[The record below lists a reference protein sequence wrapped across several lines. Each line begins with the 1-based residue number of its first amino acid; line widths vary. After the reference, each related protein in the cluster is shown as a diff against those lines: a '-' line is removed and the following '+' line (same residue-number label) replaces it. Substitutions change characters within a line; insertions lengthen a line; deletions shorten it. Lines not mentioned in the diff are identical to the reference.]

1 MSQMQVL
8 QLQQQ
13 ADFGLYTG
21 VPYLDAIAAVFAL
34 VYLTATPS
42 VGLGLLDLLLLG
54 PLDLVLNNLINPL
67 SRDNVRVGLRIGDG
81 SFGQVYSGS
90 LGEAERAVVL
100 KRCKSVTE
108 AKQLQLVEEYMNR
121 RARRSPRLRGS
132 VAPYLG
138 CYYNTAEGT
147 RSDRTAP
154 VLVWDDLGVET
165 LERLLAQRDF
175 PLCLEEELFGRS
187 GSGDELARERRVVQR
202 VMRQICT
209 ALAGMHRTG
218 IVHRDLK
225 PANLVLMGDRFRVID
240 FGAATDLRTGF
251 NYDPELSLLD
261 PGYCPPEQ
269 YVMPEDTPAPPAAPV
284 AAALSPFIWAFNRPD
299 LFDTYSAG
307 IVLLQMGLRPLRSRN
322 SVLPTGTF
330 YRNLAQCD
338 WDLREWRR
346 LHAGPMWDFS
356 ILDSYGGAGWDLA
369 CKLVCKRDGL
379 RRGRISASQA
389 MLHPFL
395 LGA

>member
-1 MSQMQVL
+1 MHR
-8 QLQQQ
+8 
-13 ADFGLYTG
+13 
-21 VPYLDAIAAVFAL
+21 
-34 VYLTATPS
+34 
-42 VGLGLLDLLLLG
+42 
-54 PLDLVLNNLINPL
+54 

-121 RARRSPRLRGS
+121 RARRSLRLRGS

-225 PANLVLMGDRFRVID
+225 PANLVRHSPLE
-240 FGAATDLRTGF
+240 A
-251 NYDPELSLLD
+251 PLD
-261 PGYCPPEQ
+261 
-269 YVMPEDTPAPPAAPV
+269 TRPAA
-284 AAALSPFIWAFNRPD
+284 ASMLPF
-299 LFDTYSAG
+299 
-307 IVLLQMGLRPLRSRN
+307 
-322 SVLPTGTF
+322 
-330 YRNLAQCD
+330 
-338 WDLREWRR
+338 
-346 LHAGPMWDFS
+346 
-356 ILDSYGGAGWDLA
+356 
-369 CKLVCKRDGL
+369 
-379 RRGRISASQA
+379 
-389 MLHPFL
+389 
-395 LGA
+395 